1 MKLLNRYA
9 NLTPY
14 LYFIAI
20 VLYWFTLLNKSNG
33 IIAFPILLLIIPF
46 LWQIIKPNKELNFV
60 LGITFVCISSY
71 VIVAQLANVLNIP
84 SLILAK
90 GVIIYSGIFVFLNFA
105 MSAWIVRNSLKQT
118 Y

>member
-1 MKLLNRYA
+1 MKLLNKYG
-9 NLTPY
+9 NLIPY

-20 VLYWFTLLNKSNG
+20 PIYWFSLINRSEG

-46 LWQIIKPNKELNFV
+46 LWQIIKPNKDLNFG

-71 VIVAQLANVLNIP
+71 LIVAQLSDILSIP
-84 SLILAK
+84 SLVIAK
-90 GVIIYSGIFVFLNFA
+90 GVIIYSGIFVFLNFV